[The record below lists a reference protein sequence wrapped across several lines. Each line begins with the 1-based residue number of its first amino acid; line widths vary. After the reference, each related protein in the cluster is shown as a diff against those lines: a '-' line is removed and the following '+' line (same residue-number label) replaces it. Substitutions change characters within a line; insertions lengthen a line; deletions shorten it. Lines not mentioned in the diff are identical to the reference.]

1 MNVLALAQQHVQLRK
16 ASATKGGE
24 WHGPCPWC
32 GGRDRFHVWPEQGG
46 QGTYWCRSCGKGGDA
61 IQFLRDYSGMTFK
74 EACDYLNI
82 RVDEKQ
88 YRKPDTTP
96 REFQPREPQ
105 TPAQL
110 WQEKAEKFTA
120 WAQEQL
126 RNNDTV
132 LAWLAARGIS
142 REAAVKYRL
151 GWNPGEDGKDIYRQR
166 KAWGLPEIVK
176 ENGRPKALWLPI
188 GLVIPQITGGAVQ
201 RVRIRRPEGDPRYYV
216 LPGSSSATMIIEET
230 RAAFIIVESELDAVA
245 CASSGTLAGAV
256 ATGSLEG
263 KPDAAAFAI
272 LKNAKQV
279 LNALDFGDEGGGKE
293 AAKRAVK
300 WWAEHFPKTNTRWPV
315 PQGKDPGEAYQSGTD
330 LEEWIRKGLWPVVLL
345 AEKKAGPSPVPHRE
359 NATTALP
366 DMPSEK
372 EIADIAAARGLS
384 PQIAELWALLRRNP
398 AVKIINKP
406 DRFALMRGNKP
417 GVGGRIQQLV
427 LCVPDVT
434 DYILAHPDQE
444 IDYRNFITDVPA
456 DAGMDKD

>member
-61 IQFLRDYSGMTFK
+61 IQFLRDHSGMTFK

-88 YRKPDTTP
+88 YRKPDTAP
-96 REFQPREPQ
+96 REYQPREPQ
-105 TPAQL
+105 TPAEL
-110 WQEKAEKFTA
+110 WREKAEKFTT

-126 RNNDTV
+126 AQNADV
-132 LAWLAARGIS
+132 LSWLAARGIS

-151 GWNPGEDGKDIYRQR
+151 GWNTGEDGKDLYRQR

-188 GLVIPQITGGAVQ
+188 GLVIPQITADAVQ
-201 RVRIRRPEGDPRYYV
+201 RVRIRRPEGEPRYYV
-216 LPGSSSATMIIEET
+216 LPGSSSATMILEEH
-230 RAAFIIVESELDAVA
+230 REAFVIVESELDAIA

-272 LKNAKQV
+272 LKNAKQI
-279 LNALDFGDEGGGKE
+279 LNALDFGDQGGGKE

-300 WWAEHFPKTNTRWPV
+300 WWADNFPKTNTRWPV
-315 PQGKDPGEAYQSGTD
+315 PQGKDPGEAYQMGTD
-330 LEEWIRKGLWPVVLL
+330 LEEWIKKGLWPVVLIT
-345 AEKKAGPSPVPHRE
+345 EKKANTTPAPRPE
-359 NATTALP
+359 NATTGKPGL
-366 DMPSEK
+366 PSEK
-372 EIADIAAARGLS
+372 EMADIVAARGLA
-384 PQIAELWALLRRNP
+384 PEIAELWALLRRNP
-398 AVKIINKP
+398 AVKIINRP
-406 DRFALMRGNKP
+406 DRFSIMRGDKP

-444 IDYRNFITDVPA
+444 IDYKNIIKREE
-456 DAGMDKD
+456 